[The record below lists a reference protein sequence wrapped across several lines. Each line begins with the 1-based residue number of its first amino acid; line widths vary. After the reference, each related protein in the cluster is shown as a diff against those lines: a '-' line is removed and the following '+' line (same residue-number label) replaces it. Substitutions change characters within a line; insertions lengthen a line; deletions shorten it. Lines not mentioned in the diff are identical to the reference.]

1 LLPIPVVYRVPNPIP
16 ISAVLISRDAEANIA
31 DTLVA
36 LADFPEVVV
45 YDNGSEDRTVEI
57 ARGFSNVIVHQGEFF
72 GYGPTKN
79 HAASLATNDWILSVD
94 CDERVTP
101 ELLASIRAIDWDSV
115 SVVYSIRRLN
125 FFRGKRVR
133 FSGWGNDWLLR
144 LYNRKVT
151 GLTEAA
157 VHENVVL
164 PPGGVIVKLDGVLI
178 HDAIREIG
186 DFLVKIERYS
196 ELRRKE
202 KRHIYSPGVIF
213 LRSLWAFLRTYFF
226 QLGILDGWRGLVI
239 AVCEA
244 NGVFFKYMMP
254 YADRAAEKENA
265 PGAPDRPD
273 SHNA

>member
-31 DTLVA
+31 DTLEA

-57 ARGFSNVIVHQGEFF
+57 ARGFPNVIVHQGEFF

-202 KRHIYSPGVIF
+202 KRHIYSPGAIF
-213 LRSLWAFLRTYFF
+213 FRSLWAFLRTYFF

-265 PGAPDRPD
+265 PDRPG
-273 SHNA
+273 